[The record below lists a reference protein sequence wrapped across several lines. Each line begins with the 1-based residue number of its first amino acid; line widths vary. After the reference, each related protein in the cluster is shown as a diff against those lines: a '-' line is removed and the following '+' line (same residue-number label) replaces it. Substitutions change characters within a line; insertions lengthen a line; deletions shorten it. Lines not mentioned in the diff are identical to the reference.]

1 MNNLYLAHPIQQP
14 ILKSQI
20 FRGFLTG
27 QFVMGWLVF
36 WQFPI
41 PFKDLPLIKFLI
53 ITKLWILVGFYN
65 TSYYDKI
72 WLILYEHQN

>member
-1 MNNLYLAHPIQQP
+1 
-14 ILKSQI
+14 
-20 FRGFLTG
+20 
-27 QFVMGWLVF
+27 MGWLVF